1 MSRLVIN
8 RVAIDARFLIQRREN
23 GKRKAMTTPGCA
35 QASSQVSA
43 PGTLA
48 HSSAALEA

>member
-1 MSRLVIN
+1 MRMFSSTE
-8 RVAIDARFLIQRREN
+8 EN
-23 GKRKAMTTPGCA
+23 TGDDDNASCA

-48 HSSAALEA
+48 HNAVALAA